1 MTSSTL
7 GETRRVSTLRGGS
20 MTVLINSIKEK
31 LLALPDQ
38 TVVYPGH
45 GPIIS
50 MGNEKSSQPAPYQD
64 VGDFRLSLLLTTT
77 QSHN

>member
-1 MTSSTL
+1 MYRVIIGYAILWALLTSSTL

-45 GPIIS
+45 GPITSI
-50 MGNEKSSQPAPYQD
+50 GKEKALNQ
-64 VGDFRLSLLLTTT
+64 FLIEM
-77 QSHN
+77 